1 METIRTVG
9 IVSKPKIR
17 GANEIV
23 RGLLQ
28 WLDDRGVNYRCD
40 KQTAE
45 YVGLSEKF
53 SRNDVP
59 EGTQLVI
66 VLGGDGTLLSAAR
79 AIGDRDVPI
88 FAVNLG
94 ALGFLTAIT
103 VGRVVP
109 RTGACIPRRAQDR
122 ATPDARLRPDSR

>member
-59 EGTQLVI
+59 EGTQLLMG
-66 VLGGDGTLLSAAR
+66 LGGAAPLLPAAR
-79 AIGDRDVPI
+79 AMGDRDFPF
-88 FAVNLG
+88 FAVILG
-94 ALGFLTAIT
+94 ALVFLTAIT
-103 VGRVVP
+103 VDELYP
-109 RTGACIPRRAQDR
+109 ELERAFR
-122 ATPDARLRPDSR
+122 G